1 MTDKTKLGLR
11 VLGFALVLGVMGDL
25 LLRQVPWGLNA
36 LLWTA
41 ALGAFIVALGR
52 DRPEMLGGLMVGGR
66 RKFDFRCGN
75 LRTRSGRSAPSGSRG
90 C

>member
-11 VLGFALVLGVMGDL
+11 VLSFALVLGVMGDL

-41 ALGAFIVALGR
+41 ALGAFIVALNHTFKLAPFLAVR
-52 DRPEMLGGLMVGGR
+52 AC
-66 RKFDFRCGN
+66 CGD
-75 LRTRSGRSAPSGSRG
+75 S
-90 C
+90 